1 MRVPSELNVALCT
14 IDRATNADGHVHG
27 NCDHANCCAAQ
38 KRRFHQPSPRRAID
52 CMGERNGSFQL
63 WKAAE
68 TFAILL
74 PLASRSTILH
84 MAAICG
90 ASLVRKFFP
99 V

>member
-1 MRVPSELNVALCT
+1 MQGDALHGDPNSESLAGDSRNQAIREYGVATFPALL
-14 IDRATNADGHVHG
+14 RHG
-27 NCDHANCCAAQ
+27 
-38 KRRFHQPSPRRAID
+38 PGRAID

>member
-14 IDRATNADGHVHG
+14 IDRATNADGHV
-27 NCDHANCCAAQ
+27 HANCCAAQ